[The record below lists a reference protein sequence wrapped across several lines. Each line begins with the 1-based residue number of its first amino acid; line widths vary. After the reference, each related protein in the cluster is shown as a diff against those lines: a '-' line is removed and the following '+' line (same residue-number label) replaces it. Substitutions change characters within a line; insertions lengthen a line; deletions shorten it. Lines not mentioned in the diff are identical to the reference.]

1 MVCMRLCISWLLFK
15 CNLYAPS
22 VYSSFMVYVPY
33 MWVIVFVYMGATF
46 LLNVYCVLH
55 IPWALHECC
64 MHLLLFHSLHNVCY
78 LQLACIFHV
87 ACTCYVLHVSSMPTH
102 HVCCVCVCGV
112 YVFMFW
118 LQTAPP
124 KFPVCK
130 WPSRPWMR
138 MTMLPSWLSPTTP
151 LCVILQPLAS

>member
-1 MVCMRLCISWLLFK
+1 MVYLCLCISWLLSK

-22 VYSSFMVYVPY
+22 IYPSFMVYLPY
-33 MWVIVFVYMGATF
+33 MWVIVHVNHGCY
-46 LLNVYCVLH
+46 LPVNVYCVLH
-55 IPWALHECC
+55 MSWALHECC
-64 MHLLLFHSLHNVCY
+64 MHLVLFLSLQNVCY
-78 LQLACIFHV
+78 LQMACICV
-87 ACTCYVLHVSSMPTH
+87 ACACYVLHVTSMPMH

-118 LQTAPP
+118 LQTAPHRP
-124 KFPVCK
+124 PVCK

-151 LCVILQPLAS
+151 SCVTLQPLAR